1 MQISWTHA
9 LNLLGKF
16 CVQVFSPQ
24 RARQACLC
32 LTHLNLK
39 SFVVRRRGK
48 RCNSNLFVVKEEKLA
63 DHFHLEWNAFVS
75 GRKLTFLSSCRRR
88 QSSSNCTQNDKFV
101 HEILPG
107 RVEVFYISL

>member
-63 DHFHLEWNAFVS
+63 DHFHLEWNAFVTI
-75 GRKLTFLSSCRRR
+75 K
-88 QSSSNCTQNDKFV
+88 V
-101 HEILPG
+101 I
-107 RVEVFYISL
+107 